1 MPVPWGK
8 RKTTQKLLK
17 KKKKLLQID
26 FYSKP
31 ETKAPKR
38 EGNSFGFLLTATWDT
53 QKGQS
58 CCFSHTDRGGKWP
71 GSKRRKEGLMRG
83 LMKIAFGTTNL
94 RMDPGPKH
102 DQRCRLPF
110 I

>member
-8 RKTTQKLLK
+8 RKTTQKLL

-38 EGNSFGFLLTATWDT
+38 ERNSFGFLLTATWDT
-53 QKGQS
+53 QKGS
-58 CCFSHTDRGGKWP
+58 KLLFSVTHTERENGLASRYERRG
-71 GSKRRKEGLMRG
+71 
-83 LMKIAFGTTNL
+83 
-94 RMDPGPKH
+94 
-102 DQRCRLPF
+102 
-110 I
+110 